1 MPRICGKS
9 TPETFRDLA
18 AVSSMWTVNVIFCE
32 ALKYASSAAVEIVT
46 VGRQSSVK
54 NEDKSPAQA
63 ELGRGTLKCS
73 DGPPDRAYATPALF
87 DTIFA

>member
-1 MPRICGKS
+1 MCGKS
-9 TPETFRDLA
+9 TPETFRDCR
-18 AVSSMWTVNVIFCE
+18 VKWC
-32 ALKYASSAAVEIVT
+32 SATVEIVT

-73 DGPPDRAYATPALF
+73 DGPPDRALVFNETDLNLVAL
-87 DTIFA
+87 DDAAKI